1 MPLSVANAA
10 TVTLTWDDNTE
21 PDLAGYKIFYGTSS
35 GNYSQSVD
43 VGNVIQYTVTGL
55 DEGVTYYIAAKAYD
69 YSDNESGYSDEI
81 VHTIASQNHNPN
93 TPSTPSGPSSGLIQ
107 TTYSYN
113 TSGSDPDGDSLEYRF
128 DWGDGQISG
137 WGGASSRTHSWA
149 VADNFC
155 VKAQARDPHGAT
167 SEWSQCLNVN
177 IGLNT
182 HIITASVGANGNI
195 SPSGTVTVDHGAN
208 QIFSIN
214 PNQNYHVAD
223 VLVDGAS
230 VGTVISYTF
239 DNVTKDHTISASF
252 ALDNQPPVADAGPNQ
267 TVEEGTQVTLNG
279 SNSKDPGGSIVGYL
293 WEQTAGPSVAMKNP
307 EVATTTFTAP
317 IVSFNGE
324 KLTFKLI
331 VTDNGYLKDVDFCS
345 ITVTKDQIVDSDG
358 DGVPDDED
366 AFPDDP
372 KEWEDTDEDGI
383 GNNADEDDDN
393 DGLTDEDEINLY
405 GTDPLNPD
413 SDGDGYTDGDEISKG
428 TDPLDS
434 YSMPQSFA
442 LEIGEITIDHNWI
455 RVEFQEAFDDPI
467 VIAKSFSINGS
478 DPGVIRIRNV
488 DSNGFEIRVQEW
500 DYLDGSHTNEAVS
513 YLAIERGTYT
523 LPDGTLMEAD
533 RFETDKTKTFDSVH
547 FIQNFHKTPVVIT
560 AISSSNENDAVTG
573 RLRGI
578 TAQGFEYCMQEQ
590 ELNAKTHQ
598 IETIDY
604 IAWEP
609 SKGSW
614 NGITFEVNTTND
626 KVRHRFYKIPFQNS
640 FADNPFFLADMQTTG
655 GKDTANVR
663 WRNKN
668 KQSIE
673 VQVDEEQSKN
683 TETRHTTEKVG
694 YMVFSY

>member
-1 MPLSVANAA
+1 M
-10 TVTLTWDDNTE
+10 
-21 PDLAGYKIFYGTSS
+21 GTFDHFRKST
-35 GNYSQSVD
+35 QD
-43 VGNVIQYTVTGL
+43 VP
-55 DEGVTYYIAAKAYD
+55 K
-69 YSDNESGYSDEI
+69 
-81 VHTIASQNHNPN
+81 VHGASQ
-93 TPSTPSGPSSGLIQ
+93 T
-107 TTYSYN
+107 
-113 TSGSDPDGDSLEYRF
+113 
-128 DWGDGQISG
+128 
-137 WGGASSRTHSWA
+137 
-149 VADNFC
+149 
-155 VKAQARDPHGAT
+155 
-167 SEWSQCLNVN
+167 
-177 IGLNT
+177 
-182 HIITASVGANGNI
+182 
-195 SPSGTVTVDHGAN
+195 
-208 QIFSIN
+208 FSIN
-214 PNQNYHVAD
+214 PNQNYHVSD

-230 VGTVISYTF
+230 MGTVTSYTF
-239 DNVTKDHTISASF
+239 DNVTWDHTISASF
-252 ALDNQPPVADAGPNQ
+252 ALDNQSPIADAGPDQ
-267 TVEEGTQVTLNG
+267 TVAEGTQVTFTC

-293 WEQTAGPSVAMKNP
+293 WEQTAGTPVKLLNSKA
-307 EVATTTFTAP
+307 AITTFTAP
-317 IVSFNGE
+317 NVSFAE
-324 KLTFKLI
+324 DAVTFKLT
-331 VTDNGYLKDVDFCS
+331 VSDNGGLKDVDDCKV
-345 ITVTKDQIVDSDG
+345 TVTKDVAPDRDG

-372 KEWEDTDEDGI
+372 DEWADNDDDDVGD
-383 GNNADEDDDN
+383 NADTDDDN
-393 DGLTDEDEINLY
+393 DGVSDIDEINLY
-405 GTDPLNPD
+405 GTDPFNPD

-455 RVEFQEAFDDPI
+455 RVEFQGTFDDPV

-500 DYLDGSHTNEAVS
+500 DYLDGSHTNETVS

-523 LPDGTLMEAD
+523 LPDGTLVEAD

-547 FIQNFHKTPVVIT
+547 FIQNFHKIPVVIT
-560 AISSSNENDAVTG
+560 AISSSNENDTVTG
-573 RLRGI
+573 RLRNI
-578 TAQGFEYCMQEQ
+578 TTQGFEYCMQEQ

-614 NGITFEVNTTND
+614 NGITFDVNTTND

-640 FADNPFFLADMQTTG
+640 FADNPFFLAEMQTTG

-694 YMVFSY
+694 YMVLSY